1 MIVPQEIYH
10 PLYEDKEKFIILITG
25 GRGSGKS
32 FNASTFIERL
42 TFEMTPVEKIVH
54 QILYTRYTMVS
65 AGMSII
71 PEMMEKIDLDGTT
84 KYFKTTKT
92 DIVNKMTKSR
102 IMFRGIKTSSGNQT
116 AKLKSIQG
124 ITTFVCDEAEEWTS
138 EDEFDKIMLSIRKK
152 GIQNR
157 IIIIMNP
164 CDSNHFIYKKYIEKT
179 HKLVEIDG
187 VQVQISTHPNV
198 LHIHTTYF
206 DNLENL
212 SPEFL
217 KEVEDIKVKTD
228 SISRAVDNIHKNI
241 EGLKESIDTLNEC
254 NNRAADIM
262 KELITISEE
271 SGHAMDEVSNETER
285 TNASAQEIRKVT
297 EIIAGISNQT
307 NLLALNASIEAAR
320 AGEQGRGFAVVA
332 NEVKN
337 LAEEIKTLVSTVDGS
352 ISEVERGTTQLNNN
366 IEESQSVFGKNVEDA
381 DAAYGV
387 FEQIIKAAD
396 AAKEVQ
402 EEIGEV
408 TQSSEKRLSDVKD
421 CFDDQEQQLQK
432 VLAHIER
439 ANDLGTTKSSMFE
452 DMNNLVSQLA
462 PIAKDIQNKYQ

>member
-1 MIVPQEIYH
+1 MFGRKLKTQKENVISAQEETLDMH
-10 PLYEDKEKFIILITG
+10 PVIHVADSIIEYQKQLAEREVESLDEMADIQKAFVLATKE
-25 GRGSGKS
+25 
-32 FNASTFIERL
+32 NERL
-42 TFEMTPVEKIVH
+42 KDQVQELSSVFADVGQIATSFDGVKNEIVDSVGEA
-54 QILYTRYTMVS
+54 QKKVDELKNSSKEVS
-65 AGMSII
+65 RSFDEI
-71 PEMMEKIDLDGTT
+71 
-84 KYFKTTKT
+84 
-92 DIVNKMTKSR
+92 KSA
-102 IMFRGIKTSSGNQT
+102 F
-116 AKLKSIQG
+116 A
-124 ITTFVCDEAEEWTS
+124 
-138 EDEFDKIMLSIRKK
+138 
-152 GIQNR
+152 
-157 IIIIMNP
+157 
-164 CDSNHFIYKKYIEKT
+164 
-179 HKLVEIDG
+179 G
-187 VQVQISTHPNV
+187 VQVSVQQIK
-198 LHIHTTYF
+198 
-206 DNLENL
+206 D
-212 SPEFL
+212 
-217 KEVEDIKVKTD
+217 
-228 SISRAVDNIHKNI
+228 
-241 EGLKESIDTLNEC
+241 C
-254 NNRAADIM
+254 M
-262 KELITISEE
+262 
-271 SGHAMDEVSNETER
+271 
-285 TNASAQEIRKVT
+285 QQ
-297 EIIAGISNQT
+297 IIAIANQT
-307 NLLALNASIEAAR
+307 NMLALNASIEAAR

-337 LAEEIKTLVSTVDGS
+337 LAEEIKTLVSTVEGR

>member
-1 MIVPQEIYH
+1 MFGRKLKTQKENVISAQEETLDMH
-10 PLYEDKEKFIILITG
+10 PVIHVADSIIEYQKQLAEREVESLDEMADIQKAFVLATKE
-25 GRGSGKS
+25 
-32 FNASTFIERL
+32 NERL
-42 TFEMTPVEKIVH
+42 KDQVQELSSVFADVGQIATSFDGVKNEIVDSVGEA
-54 QILYTRYTMVS
+54 QQKVDELKNSSKEVS
-65 AGMSII
+65 RSFDEI
-71 PEMMEKIDLDGTT
+71 
-84 KYFKTTKT
+84 
-92 DIVNKMTKSR
+92 KSA
-102 IMFRGIKTSSGNQT
+102 F
-116 AKLKSIQG
+116 A
-124 ITTFVCDEAEEWTS
+124 
-138 EDEFDKIMLSIRKK
+138 
-152 GIQNR
+152 
-157 IIIIMNP
+157 
-164 CDSNHFIYKKYIEKT
+164 
-179 HKLVEIDG
+179 G
-187 VQVQISTHPNV
+187 VQVSVQQIK
-198 LHIHTTYF
+198 
-206 DNLENL
+206 D
-212 SPEFL
+212 
-217 KEVEDIKVKTD
+217 
-228 SISRAVDNIHKNI
+228 
-241 EGLKESIDTLNEC
+241 C
-254 NNRAADIM
+254 M
-262 KELITISEE
+262 
-271 SGHAMDEVSNETER
+271 
-285 TNASAQEIRKVT
+285 QQ
-297 EIIAGISNQT
+297 IIAIANQT
-307 NLLALNASIEAAR
+307 NMLALNASIEAAR

-337 LAEEIKTLVSTVDGS
+337 LAEEIKTLVSTVEGS

>member
-1 MIVPQEIYH
+1 MFGRKLKTQKENVISAQEETLDMH
-10 PLYEDKEKFIILITG
+10 PVIHVADSIIEYQKQLAEREVESLDEMADIQKAFVLATKE
-25 GRGSGKS
+25 
-32 FNASTFIERL
+32 NERL
-42 TFEMTPVEKIVH
+42 KDQVQELSSVFADVGQIATSFDGVKNEIVDSVGEA
-54 QILYTRYTMVS
+54 QKKVDELKNSSKEVS
-65 AGMSII
+65 RSFDEI
-71 PEMMEKIDLDGTT
+71 
-84 KYFKTTKT
+84 
-92 DIVNKMTKSR
+92 KSA
-102 IMFRGIKTSSGNQT
+102 F
-116 AKLKSIQG
+116 A
-124 ITTFVCDEAEEWTS
+124 
-138 EDEFDKIMLSIRKK
+138 
-152 GIQNR
+152 
-157 IIIIMNP
+157 
-164 CDSNHFIYKKYIEKT
+164 
-179 HKLVEIDG
+179 G
-187 VQVQISTHPNV
+187 VQVSVQQIK
-198 LHIHTTYF
+198 
-206 DNLENL
+206 D
-212 SPEFL
+212 
-217 KEVEDIKVKTD
+217 
-228 SISRAVDNIHKNI
+228 
-241 EGLKESIDTLNEC
+241 C
-254 NNRAADIM
+254 M
-262 KELITISEE
+262 
-271 SGHAMDEVSNETER
+271 
-285 TNASAQEIRKVT
+285 QQ
-297 EIIAGISNQT
+297 IIAIANQT

-337 LAEEIKTLVSTVDGS
+337 LAEEIKTLVSTVEGS

>member
-1 MIVPQEIYH
+1 MFGRKLKTQKENVISAQEETLDMH
-10 PLYEDKEKFIILITG
+10 PVIHVADSIIEYQKQLAEREVESLDEMADIQKAFVLATKE
-25 GRGSGKS
+25 
-32 FNASTFIERL
+32 NERL
-42 TFEMTPVEKIVH
+42 KDQVQELSSVFADVGQIATSFDGVKNEIVDSVGEA
-54 QILYTRYTMVS
+54 QKKVDELKNSSKEVS
-65 AGMSII
+65 RSFGEI
-71 PEMMEKIDLDGTT
+71 
-84 KYFKTTKT
+84 
-92 DIVNKMTKSR
+92 KSA
-102 IMFRGIKTSSGNQT
+102 F
-116 AKLKSIQG
+116 A
-124 ITTFVCDEAEEWTS
+124 
-138 EDEFDKIMLSIRKK
+138 
-152 GIQNR
+152 
-157 IIIIMNP
+157 
-164 CDSNHFIYKKYIEKT
+164 
-179 HKLVEIDG
+179 G
-187 VQVQISTHPNV
+187 VQVSVQQIK
-198 LHIHTTYF
+198 
-206 DNLENL
+206 D
-212 SPEFL
+212 
-217 KEVEDIKVKTD
+217 
-228 SISRAVDNIHKNI
+228 
-241 EGLKESIDTLNEC
+241 C
-254 NNRAADIM
+254 M
-262 KELITISEE
+262 
-271 SGHAMDEVSNETER
+271 
-285 TNASAQEIRKVT
+285 QQ
-297 EIIAGISNQT
+297 IIAIANQT
-307 NLLALNASIEAAR
+307 NMLALNASIEAAR

-337 LAEEIKTLVSTVDGS
+337 LAEEIKTLVSTVEGS

>member
-1 MIVPQEIYH
+1 MFGRKLKTQKENVISAQEETLDMH
-10 PLYEDKEKFIILITG
+10 PVIHVADSIIEYQKQLAEREVESLDEMADIQKAFVLATKE
-25 GRGSGKS
+25 
-32 FNASTFIERL
+32 NERL
-42 TFEMTPVEKIVH
+42 KDQVQELSSVFADVGQIATSFDGVKNEIVDSVGEA
-54 QILYTRYTMVS
+54 QKNVS
-65 AGMSII
+65 
-71 PEMMEKIDLDGTT
+71 EL
-84 KYFKTTKT
+84 KYSSKEVSRSF
-92 DIVNKMTKSR
+92 DEIKSA
-102 IMFRGIKTSSGNQT
+102 F
-116 AKLKSIQG
+116 A
-124 ITTFVCDEAEEWTS
+124 
-138 EDEFDKIMLSIRKK
+138 
-152 GIQNR
+152 
-157 IIIIMNP
+157 
-164 CDSNHFIYKKYIEKT
+164 
-179 HKLVEIDG
+179 G
-187 VQVQISTHPNV
+187 VQVSVQQIK
-198 LHIHTTYF
+198 
-206 DNLENL
+206 D
-212 SPEFL
+212 
-217 KEVEDIKVKTD
+217 
-228 SISRAVDNIHKNI
+228 
-241 EGLKESIDTLNEC
+241 C
-254 NNRAADIM
+254 M
-262 KELITISEE
+262 
-271 SGHAMDEVSNETER
+271 
-285 TNASAQEIRKVT
+285 QQ
-297 EIIAGISNQT
+297 IIAIANQT
-307 NLLALNASIEAAR
+307 NMLALNASIEAAR

-337 LAEEIKTLVSTVDGS
+337 LAEEIKTLVSTVEGS

>member
-1 MIVPQEIYH
+1 M
-10 PLYEDKEKFIILITG
+10 F
-25 GRGSGKS
+25 GR
-32 FNASTFIERL
+32 
-42 TFEMTPVEKIVH
+42 
-54 QILYTRYTMVS
+54 
-65 AGMSII
+65 
-71 PEMMEKIDLDGTT
+71 
-84 KYFKTTKT
+84 
-92 DIVNKMTKSR
+92 
-102 IMFRGIKTSSGNQT
+102 
-116 AKLKSIQG
+116 KLKTQK
-124 ITTFVCDEAEEWTS
+124 E
-138 EDEFDKIMLSIRKK
+138 
-152 GIQNR
+152 
-157 IIIIMNP
+157 
-164 CDSNHFIYKKYIEKT
+164 
-179 HKLVEIDG
+179 
-187 VQVQISTHPNV
+187 NV
-198 LHIHTTYF
+198 I
-206 DNLENL
+206 
-212 SPEFL
+212 
-217 KEVEDIKVKTD
+217 
-228 SISRAVDNIHKNI
+228 
-241 EGLKESIDTLNEC
+241 
-254 NNRAADIM
+254 
-262 KELITISEE
+262 
-271 SGHAMDEVSNETER
+271 
-285 TNASAQEIRKVT
+285 SAQEETLDMHPIIHVADSIIEYQKQLAEREVESLDEMADIQKAFVLATKENERLKDQVQELSSVFADVGQIATSFDGVKNGIVDSVGEAQQKVD
-297 EIIAGISNQT
+297 ELKNSSKEVSRSFDEIKSAFAGVQMSVQQIKDCMQQIIAIANQT
-307 NLLALNASIEAAR
+307 NMLALNASIEAAR

>member
-1 MIVPQEIYH
+1 MFGRKLKTQKENVISAQEETLDMH
-10 PLYEDKEKFIILITG
+10 PVIHVADSIIEYQKQLAEREVESLDEMADIQKAFVLATKE
-25 GRGSGKS
+25 
-32 FNASTFIERL
+32 NERL
-42 TFEMTPVEKIVH
+42 KDQVQELSSVFADVGQIATSFDGVKNEIVDSVGEA
-54 QILYTRYTMVS
+54 QKKVDELKNSSKEVS
-65 AGMSII
+65 RSFDEI
-71 PEMMEKIDLDGTT
+71 
-84 KYFKTTKT
+84 
-92 DIVNKMTKSR
+92 KSA
-102 IMFRGIKTSSGNQT
+102 F
-116 AKLKSIQG
+116 A
-124 ITTFVCDEAEEWTS
+124 
-138 EDEFDKIMLSIRKK
+138 
-152 GIQNR
+152 
-157 IIIIMNP
+157 
-164 CDSNHFIYKKYIEKT
+164 
-179 HKLVEIDG
+179 G
-187 VQVQISTHPNV
+187 VQVSVQQIK
-198 LHIHTTYF
+198 
-206 DNLENL
+206 D
-212 SPEFL
+212 
-217 KEVEDIKVKTD
+217 
-228 SISRAVDNIHKNI
+228 
-241 EGLKESIDTLNEC
+241 C
-254 NNRAADIM
+254 M
-262 KELITISEE
+262 
-271 SGHAMDEVSNETER
+271 
-285 TNASAQEIRKVT
+285 QQ
-297 EIIAGISNQT
+297 IIAIANQT
-307 NLLALNASIEAAR
+307 NMLALNASIEAAR

-337 LAEEIKTLVSTVDGS
+337 LAEEIKTLVSTVEES

>member
-1 MIVPQEIYH
+1 M
-10 PLYEDKEKFIILITG
+10 F
-25 GRGSGKS
+25 GR
-32 FNASTFIERL
+32 
-42 TFEMTPVEKIVH
+42 
-54 QILYTRYTMVS
+54 
-65 AGMSII
+65 
-71 PEMMEKIDLDGTT
+71 
-84 KYFKTTKT
+84 
-92 DIVNKMTKSR
+92 
-102 IMFRGIKTSSGNQT
+102 
-116 AKLKSIQG
+116 KLKTQK
-124 ITTFVCDEAEEWTS
+124 E
-138 EDEFDKIMLSIRKK
+138 
-152 GIQNR
+152 
-157 IIIIMNP
+157 
-164 CDSNHFIYKKYIEKT
+164 
-179 HKLVEIDG
+179 
-187 VQVQISTHPNV
+187 NV
-198 LHIHTTYF
+198 I
-206 DNLENL
+206 
-212 SPEFL
+212 
-217 KEVEDIKVKTD
+217 
-228 SISRAVDNIHKNI
+228 
-241 EGLKESIDTLNEC
+241 
-254 NNRAADIM
+254 
-262 KELITISEE
+262 
-271 SGHAMDEVSNETER
+271 
-285 TNASAQEIRKVT
+285 SAQEETLDMHPVIHVADSIIEYQKQLAEREVESLDEMADIQKAFVLATKENERLKDQVQELSSVFADVGQIATSFDGVKNEIVDSVGEAQKKVD
-297 EIIAGISNQT
+297 ELKNSSKEVSRSFDEIKSAFAGVQIKDCMQQIIAIANQT
-307 NLLALNASIEAAR
+307 NMLALNASIEAAR

-337 LAEEIKTLVSTVDGS
+337 LAEEIKTLVSTVEGS

>member
-1 MIVPQEIYH
+1 MFGRKLKTQKKNVISAQEETLDMH
-10 PLYEDKEKFIILITG
+10 PVIHVADSIIEYQKQLAEREVESLDEMADIQKAFVLATKE
-25 GRGSGKS
+25 
-32 FNASTFIERL
+32 NERL
-42 TFEMTPVEKIVH
+42 KDQVQELSSVFADVGQIATSFDGVKNEIVDSVGEA
-54 QILYTRYTMVS
+54 QKKVDELKNSSKEVS
-65 AGMSII
+65 RSFDEI
-71 PEMMEKIDLDGTT
+71 
-84 KYFKTTKT
+84 
-92 DIVNKMTKSR
+92 KSA
-102 IMFRGIKTSSGNQT
+102 F
-116 AKLKSIQG
+116 A
-124 ITTFVCDEAEEWTS
+124 
-138 EDEFDKIMLSIRKK
+138 
-152 GIQNR
+152 
-157 IIIIMNP
+157 
-164 CDSNHFIYKKYIEKT
+164 
-179 HKLVEIDG
+179 G
-187 VQVQISTHPNV
+187 VQVSVQQIK
-198 LHIHTTYF
+198 
-206 DNLENL
+206 D
-212 SPEFL
+212 
-217 KEVEDIKVKTD
+217 
-228 SISRAVDNIHKNI
+228 
-241 EGLKESIDTLNEC
+241 C
-254 NNRAADIM
+254 M
-262 KELITISEE
+262 
-271 SGHAMDEVSNETER
+271 
-285 TNASAQEIRKVT
+285 QQ
-297 EIIAGISNQT
+297 IIAIANQT
-307 NLLALNASIEAAR
+307 NMLALNASIEAAR

-337 LAEEIKTLVSTVDGS
+337 LAEEIKTLVSTVEGS

>member
-1 MIVPQEIYH
+1 MFGRKLKTQKENVISAQEETLDMH
-10 PLYEDKEKFIILITG
+10 PVIHVADSIIEYQKQLAEREVESLDEMADIQKAFVLATKE
-25 GRGSGKS
+25 
-32 FNASTFIERL
+32 NERL
-42 TFEMTPVEKIVH
+42 KDQVQELSSVFADVGQIATSFDGVKNEIVDSVGEA
-54 QILYTRYTMVS
+54 QKKVDELKNSSKEVS
-65 AGMSII
+65 RSFDEI
-71 PEMMEKIDLDGTT
+71 
-84 KYFKTTKT
+84 
-92 DIVNKMTKSR
+92 KSA
-102 IMFRGIKTSSGNQT
+102 F
-116 AKLKSIQG
+116 A
-124 ITTFVCDEAEEWTS
+124 
-138 EDEFDKIMLSIRKK
+138 
-152 GIQNR
+152 
-157 IIIIMNP
+157 
-164 CDSNHFIYKKYIEKT
+164 
-179 HKLVEIDG
+179 G
-187 VQVQISTHPNV
+187 VQVSVQQIK
-198 LHIHTTYF
+198 
-206 DNLENL
+206 D
-212 SPEFL
+212 
-217 KEVEDIKVKTD
+217 
-228 SISRAVDNIHKNI
+228 
-241 EGLKESIDTLNEC
+241 C
-254 NNRAADIM
+254 M
-262 KELITISEE
+262 
-271 SGHAMDEVSNETER
+271 
-285 TNASAQEIRKVT
+285 QQ
-297 EIIAGISNQT
+297 IIAIANQT
-307 NLLALNASIEAAR
+307 NMLARNASIEAAR

-337 LAEEIKTLVSTVDGS
+337 LAEEIKTLVSTVEGS

>member
-1 MIVPQEIYH
+1 M
-10 PLYEDKEKFIILITG
+10 F
-25 GRGSGKS
+25 GR
-32 FNASTFIERL
+32 
-42 TFEMTPVEKIVH
+42 
-54 QILYTRYTMVS
+54 
-65 AGMSII
+65 
-71 PEMMEKIDLDGTT
+71 
-84 KYFKTTKT
+84 
-92 DIVNKMTKSR
+92 
-102 IMFRGIKTSSGNQT
+102 
-116 AKLKSIQG
+116 KLKTQK
-124 ITTFVCDEAEEWTS
+124 E
-138 EDEFDKIMLSIRKK
+138 
-152 GIQNR
+152 
-157 IIIIMNP
+157 
-164 CDSNHFIYKKYIEKT
+164 
-179 HKLVEIDG
+179 
-187 VQVQISTHPNV
+187 NV
-198 LHIHTTYF
+198 I
-206 DNLENL
+206 
-212 SPEFL
+212 
-217 KEVEDIKVKTD
+217 
-228 SISRAVDNIHKNI
+228 
-241 EGLKESIDTLNEC
+241 
-254 NNRAADIM
+254 
-262 KELITISEE
+262 
-271 SGHAMDEVSNETER
+271 
-285 TNASAQEIRKVT
+285 SAQEETLDMHPVIHVADSIIEYQKQLAEREVESLDEMADIQKAFVLATKENERLKDQVQELSSVFADVGQIATSFDGVKNGIVDSVGEAQQKVDELKNSSKEVSRSFGEIKST
-297 EIIAGISNQT
+297 FAGVQMSVQQIKDCMQQIIAIANQT
-307 NLLALNASIEAAR
+307 NMLALNASIEAAR

-332 NEVKN
+332 SEVKN

>member
-1 MIVPQEIYH
+1 MFGRKLKTQKENVISAQEETLDMH
-10 PLYEDKEKFIILITG
+10 PVIHVADSIIEYQKQLAEREVESLDEMADIQKAFVLATKE
-25 GRGSGKS
+25 
-32 FNASTFIERL
+32 NERL
-42 TFEMTPVEKIVH
+42 KDQVQELSYVFADVGQIATSFDGVKNEIVDSVGEA
-54 QILYTRYTMVS
+54 QKKVDELKNSSKEVS
-65 AGMSII
+65 RSFDEI
-71 PEMMEKIDLDGTT
+71 
-84 KYFKTTKT
+84 
-92 DIVNKMTKSR
+92 KSA
-102 IMFRGIKTSSGNQT
+102 F
-116 AKLKSIQG
+116 A
-124 ITTFVCDEAEEWTS
+124 
-138 EDEFDKIMLSIRKK
+138 
-152 GIQNR
+152 
-157 IIIIMNP
+157 
-164 CDSNHFIYKKYIEKT
+164 
-179 HKLVEIDG
+179 G
-187 VQVQISTHPNV
+187 VQVSVQQIK
-198 LHIHTTYF
+198 
-206 DNLENL
+206 D
-212 SPEFL
+212 
-217 KEVEDIKVKTD
+217 
-228 SISRAVDNIHKNI
+228 
-241 EGLKESIDTLNEC
+241 C
-254 NNRAADIM
+254 M
-262 KELITISEE
+262 
-271 SGHAMDEVSNETER
+271 
-285 TNASAQEIRKVT
+285 QQ
-297 EIIAGISNQT
+297 IIAIANQT
-307 NLLALNASIEAAR
+307 NMLALNASIEAAR

-337 LAEEIKTLVSTVDGS
+337 LAEEIKTLVSTVEGS

>member
-1 MIVPQEIYH
+1 M
-10 PLYEDKEKFIILITG
+10 F
-25 GRGSGKS
+25 GR
-32 FNASTFIERL
+32 
-42 TFEMTPVEKIVH
+42 
-54 QILYTRYTMVS
+54 
-65 AGMSII
+65 
-71 PEMMEKIDLDGTT
+71 
-84 KYFKTTKT
+84 
-92 DIVNKMTKSR
+92 
-102 IMFRGIKTSSGNQT
+102 
-116 AKLKSIQG
+116 KLKTQK
-124 ITTFVCDEAEEWTS
+124 E
-138 EDEFDKIMLSIRKK
+138 
-152 GIQNR
+152 
-157 IIIIMNP
+157 
-164 CDSNHFIYKKYIEKT
+164 
-179 HKLVEIDG
+179 
-187 VQVQISTHPNV
+187 NV
-198 LHIHTTYF
+198 I
-206 DNLENL
+206 
-212 SPEFL
+212 
-217 KEVEDIKVKTD
+217 
-228 SISRAVDNIHKNI
+228 
-241 EGLKESIDTLNEC
+241 
-254 NNRAADIM
+254 
-262 KELITISEE
+262 
-271 SGHAMDEVSNETER
+271 
-285 TNASAQEIRKVT
+285 SAQEETLDMHPIIHVADSIIEYQKQLAEREVESLDEMADIQKAFVLATKENERLKDQVQELSSVFADVGQIATSFDGVKNEIVDSVGEAQQKVD
-297 EIIAGISNQT
+297 ELKNSSKEVSRSFDEIKSAFAGVQMSVQQIKDCMQQIIAIANQT
-307 NLLALNASIEAAR
+307 NMLALNASIEAAR

-337 LAEEIKTLVSTVDGS
+337 LAEEIKTLVSTVEGS

>member
-1 MIVPQEIYH
+1 MFGRKLKTQKENVISAQEETLDMH
-10 PLYEDKEKFIILITG
+10 PVIHVADSIIEYQKQLAEREVESLDEMADIQKAFVLATKE
-25 GRGSGKS
+25 
-32 FNASTFIERL
+32 NERL
-42 TFEMTPVEKIVH
+42 KDQVQELSSVFADVGQIATSFDGVKNEIVDSVGEA
-54 QILYTRYTMVS
+54 QKKVDELKNSSKEVS
-65 AGMSII
+65 RSFDEI
-71 PEMMEKIDLDGTT
+71 
-84 KYFKTTKT
+84 
-92 DIVNKMTKSR
+92 KSA
-102 IMFRGIKTSSGNQT
+102 F
-116 AKLKSIQG
+116 A
-124 ITTFVCDEAEEWTS
+124 
-138 EDEFDKIMLSIRKK
+138 
-152 GIQNR
+152 
-157 IIIIMNP
+157 
-164 CDSNHFIYKKYIEKT
+164 
-179 HKLVEIDG
+179 G
-187 VQVQISTHPNV
+187 VQVSVQQIK
-198 LHIHTTYF
+198 
-206 DNLENL
+206 D
-212 SPEFL
+212 
-217 KEVEDIKVKTD
+217 
-228 SISRAVDNIHKNI
+228 
-241 EGLKESIDTLNEC
+241 C
-254 NNRAADIM
+254 M
-262 KELITISEE
+262 
-271 SGHAMDEVSNETER
+271 
-285 TNASAQEIRKVT
+285 QQ
-297 EIIAGISNQT
+297 IIAIANQT
-307 NLLALNASIEAAR
+307 NMLALNASIEAAR

-337 LAEEIKTLVSTVDGS
+337 LAEEIKTLVSTVEGS

>member
-1 MIVPQEIYH
+1 MFGRKLKTQKENVISAQEETLDMH
-10 PLYEDKEKFIILITG
+10 PVIHVADSIIEYQKQLAEREVESLDEMADIQKAFVLATKE
-25 GRGSGKS
+25 
-32 FNASTFIERL
+32 NERL
-42 TFEMTPVEKIVH
+42 KDQVQELSSVFADVGQIATSFDGVKNEIVDSVGEA
-54 QILYTRYTMVS
+54 QKKVDELKNSSKEVS
-65 AGMSII
+65 RSFGEI
-71 PEMMEKIDLDGTT
+71 
-84 KYFKTTKT
+84 
-92 DIVNKMTKSR
+92 KSA
-102 IMFRGIKTSSGNQT
+102 F
-116 AKLKSIQG
+116 A
-124 ITTFVCDEAEEWTS
+124 
-138 EDEFDKIMLSIRKK
+138 
-152 GIQNR
+152 
-157 IIIIMNP
+157 
-164 CDSNHFIYKKYIEKT
+164 
-179 HKLVEIDG
+179 G
-187 VQVQISTHPNV
+187 VQVSVQQIK
-198 LHIHTTYF
+198 
-206 DNLENL
+206 D
-212 SPEFL
+212 
-217 KEVEDIKVKTD
+217 
-228 SISRAVDNIHKNI
+228 
-241 EGLKESIDTLNEC
+241 C
-254 NNRAADIM
+254 M
-262 KELITISEE
+262 
-271 SGHAMDEVSNETER
+271 
-285 TNASAQEIRKVT
+285 QQ
-297 EIIAGISNQT
+297 IIAIANQT
-307 NLLALNASIEAAR
+307 NMLALNASIEAAR

>member
-1 MIVPQEIYH
+1 MFGRKLKTQKENVILAQEETLDMH
-10 PLYEDKEKFIILITG
+10 PIIHVADSIIEYQKQLAEREVESLDEMADIQKAFVLATKE
-25 GRGSGKS
+25 
-32 FNASTFIERL
+32 NERL
-42 TFEMTPVEKIVH
+42 KDQVQELSSVFADVG
-54 QILYTRYTMVS
+54 QI
-65 AGMSII
+65 A
-71 PEMMEKIDLDGTT
+71 
-84 KYFKTTKT
+84 
-92 DIVNKMTKSR
+92 
-102 IMFRGIKTSSGNQT
+102 TS
-116 AKLKSIQG
+116 
-124 ITTFVCDEAEEWTS
+124 F
-138 EDEFDKIMLSIRKK
+138 
-152 GIQNR
+152 
-157 IIIIMNP
+157 
-164 CDSNHFIYKKYIEKT
+164 
-179 HKLVEIDG
+179 DG
-187 VQVQISTHPNV
+187 VKNGIVDSVGEAQQKVDELKNS
-198 LHIHTTYF
+198 
-206 DNLENL
+206 
-212 SPEFL
+212 S
-217 KEVEDIKVKTD
+217 KEVSRSFGEIK
-228 SISRAVDNIHKNI
+228 
-241 EGLKESIDTLNEC
+241 
-254 NNRAADIM
+254 
-262 KELITISEE
+262 
-271 SGHAMDEVSNETER
+271 
-285 TNASAQEIRKVT
+285 SAFAGVQMSVQQ
-297 EIIAGISNQT
+297 IIAIANQT
-307 NLLALNASIEAAR
+307 NMLALNASIEAAR

-332 NEVKN
+332 SEVKN